1 MKLDA
6 PLLLLSVKRRRSWPG
21 LEAYPTC
28 WANKGFLSELMHVGP
43 WTGDWFD
50 LDTSK
55 LNNQLFSS
63 HLATRPNRHISNSRH
78 DTLMMMLMVAMLA
91 SSLNELLRVVFLLIA
106 FAGRNRTFPMTVV
119 CPYFLNFL
127 LPFAGNKLSSD
138 WILFTCPAY

>member
-1 MKLDA
+1 
-6 PLLLLSVKRRRSWPG
+6 
-21 LEAYPTC
+21 
-28 WANKGFLSELMHVGP
+28 
-43 WTGDWFD
+43 
-50 LDTSK
+50 
-55 LNNQLFSS
+55 
-63 HLATRPNRHISNSRH
+63 
-78 DTLMMMLMVAMLA
+78 MMMLMVAMLA